1 MKNII
6 RSVISRGAYNLSAML
21 KKIDTLWV
29 QGSISDEERE
39 ELMSLARGNADVQQS
54 IDILAKVEEH
64 EKRLAELEELVKNLT
79 ASKEDTEDGEE
90 VTEESYDEYV
100 VGKWY
105 YNGDGVMFGGKAYE
119 CTAPVGTPCVWSPSD
134 YPAYWSE
141 K

>member
-39 ELMSLARGNADVQQS
+39 ELVSLARGNADVQQS
-54 IDILAKVEEH
+54 IDVTKKLEDL
-64 EKRLAELEELVKNLT
+64 EKRVKALED
-79 ASKEDTEDGEE
+79 AKEIEPEGESD
-90 VTEESYDEYV
+90 EEAYDEYV